1 MTDFFIII
9 NECFLQN
16 ILQILLYHV
25 LFIEINIYQL
35 CRQIKIIENMIFY
48 VELTLPPPPLNSKI
62 PNQNS
67 KFKIYDH
74 ALTNFEL

>member
-48 VELTLPPPPLNSKI
+48 VELTLPPPP
-62 PNQNS
+62 
-67 KFKIYDH
+67 
-74 ALTNFEL
+74 